1 MRRLSPDGSQKFAM
15 NENTNSHAQPCRP
28 VTPEE
33 LSRRRFFEKISIG
46 LGALCTAILGV
57 PLVGFVLAPLF
68 RATPLPWVGVGKV
81 TDFVVGK
88 TVTVTFKDP
97 SPLPWA
103 GITANSAA
111 WLRRESES
119 EFIAFSVNCTHLGC
133 PIRWLPDAEL
143 FMCPCHGGVYY
154 KDGTVAAGPPP
165 RPLFRFETRIK
176 DGIVEIKSAPI
187 PITTSV

>member
-1 MRRLSPDGSQKFAM
+1 MRRRSPDGSQKFAM
-15 NENTNSHAQPCRP
+15 NENTNSHPQPCRP

-68 RATPLPWVGVGKV
+68 RATPVKWISVGKV
-81 TDFVVGK
+81 DDFEIGK
-88 TVTVTFKDP
+88 TVTVAFNDP

-103 GITANSAA
+103 GITAKGAA
-111 WLRRESES
+111 WLRRAGEN

-133 PIRWLPDAEL
+133 PVRWLPDAEL

-154 KDGTVAAGPPP
+154 KDGSVAAGPPP
-165 RPLFRFETRIK
+165 RPLVRYDVRVVNGQVK
-176 DGIVEIKSAPI
+176 IKSAPI